1 MCTCFTAPK
10 KGQPNGILAVMSMV
24 IVMSKHIVRVISGL
38 FVKIPMWVGIG
49 AAKEAG
55 GNQALFL
62 LRLRQWQGNYFNCA
76 GVQSY
81 GDYVSSAPP
90 WCNVTDTL
98 RTKGASDHQK
108 KLVIHVRMFELY
120 TYFKSVMY
128 DNIRVLCV
136 LAKK

>member
-55 GNQALFL
+55 GNQALFYCDCDSGKAITL
-62 LRLRQWQGNYFNCA
+62 TVPGSRATGTTSAVRHHGVMSCQG
-76 GVQSY
+76 
-81 GDYVSSAPP
+81 
-90 WCNVTDTL
+90 
-98 RTKGASDHQK
+98 
-108 KLVIHVRMFELY
+108 I
-120 TYFKSVMY
+120 
-128 DNIRVLCV
+128 
-136 LAKK
+136 